1 MNTGSVHSVAALTSI
16 IAMILISPAEE
27 YLGKKT

>member
-1 MNTGSVHSVAALTSI
+1 MNTGSVHSVAALTNI
-16 IAMILISPAEE
+16 NVMILISPAEE